1 VLIRILEITVP
12 VFGIIALAYFYGRR
26 RPTDLRDANRLNI
39 VIFTP
44 ALIFHALT
52 ERSSSGEHFLM
63 AAVGAAVI
71 VLGSGMLAWIWVR
84 ATRRDPA
91 IYVGPA
97 MFNNCGN
104 LGLPLAILAF
114 GEDALPLAVV
124 LLVTENLLQFTLG
137 LWLLGDSIHIK
148 RLATRACCRLAR
160 PRVAAQNCAR
170 QGAGRRPQ
178 SFCGQVLQRRMARF
192 WAATLRARG
201 HFAAIRR
208 CSTLMVHA
216 TRRALRLVLRQNGR
230 WRGVGPNGNTP

>member
-1 VLIRILEITVP
+1 MLIRILEITVP

-52 ERSSSGEHFLM
+52 ERSSGGEHFLM

-124 LLVTENLLQFTLG
+124 LLVTENLLPALCHQIRSASLRSAG
-137 LWLLGDSIHIK
+137 AASMAADSIAAPNAMRFRK
-148 RLATRACCRLAR
+148 SARL
-160 PRVAAQNCAR
+160 
-170 QGAGRRPQ
+170 
-178 SFCGQVLQRRMARF
+178 
-192 WAATLRARG
+192 
-201 HFAAIRR
+201 
-208 CSTLMVHA
+208 
-216 TRRALRLVLRQNGR
+216 
-230 WRGVGPNGNTP
+230 